1 MGSCRALINEPRILF
16 GVEPTGALDSC
27 SATEIMDPMRE
38 VNTWGTT
45 IVLVTHDVRV
55 AARSDRVL
63 FMMDG
68 RITADKELG
77 RYGGNEPSLRPRKK
91 G

>member
-1 MGSCRALINEPRILF
+1 
-16 GVEPTGALDSC
+16 
-27 SATEIMDPMRE
+27 MDLLGE
-38 VNTWGTT
+38 VNAWGTT
-45 IVLVTHDVRV
+45 IMLVTHDVRV

-77 RYGGNEPSLRPRKK
+77 RYRGDGSALRAREEELT
-91 G
+91 GWLLEQAAA